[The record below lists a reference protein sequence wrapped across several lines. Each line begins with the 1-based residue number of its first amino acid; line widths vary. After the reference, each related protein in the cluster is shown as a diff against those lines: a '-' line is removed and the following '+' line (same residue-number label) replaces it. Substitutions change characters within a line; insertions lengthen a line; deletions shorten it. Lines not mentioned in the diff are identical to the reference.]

1 VTYLAIGAVT
11 KALTELLTKK
21 LNNPPLMGTTTFRV
35 TTLPPDDDRVTDD
48 NGINLFLYK
57 ISESPFAKNMDW
69 RGDRSTAVNG
79 AKPPLALT
87 LSYMMTAYAK
97 KTGGT
102 AQDDI
107 TTQQLLGNAMA
118 ILHENPV
125 LNDIHDNEF
134 DADVDVQFAP
144 ELRNSFE
151 KVKVTL
157 LPISME
163 EFSKIWTG
171 FSKAYR
177 LSVAYEVSMIEIGPL
192 ATAPP
197 PAVSVQQPTVQLGP
211 MLTPFIASIQPAVGP
226 AGAQV
231 SVQGANL
238 RMPGVTT
245 TVRVGDLTFAE
256 SDLLLISPQEIRLT
270 IPEAPPR
277 GPQLP
282 IVVVAGSAA
291 SAPAAYTV
299 APWIDSIIPLR
310 GITGI
315 GLTVPF
321 RVSPGATVS
330 AEVDGQ
336 LTSAS
341 SDQSR
346 NTVQT
351 VIPQA
356 ITSNGPKTVV
366 LLVNGARSN
375 ARLFEVLPL
384 IQAVN
389 MVTQASPARTT
400 ITLTGERLNG
410 QDVSVMAGDL
420 RIKMGSNAS
429 ASQLVAQI
437 DRLLPTNLAVSATVD
452 GRDSNVIPPHLDS
465 INPARGTS
473 GDQLALSGTSLS
485 GRAVSVSFGAN
496 VVLIGAQPFST
507 LLQVTV
513 PSGLTAGTVQVKVTI
528 DGRDTNM
535 VLFEV
540 TS

>member
-1 VTYLAIGAVT
+1 MSYLAIGAVT

-21 LNNPPLMGTTTFRV
+21 LNKPPLMGSTTFRV

-48 NGINLFLYK
+48 SGINLFLYK

-69 RGDRSTAVNG
+69 RGDRSTPVNG
-79 AKPPLALT
+79 SKPPLALT

-125 LNDIHDNEF
+125 LNDIHDSEF
-134 DADVDVQFAP
+134 DANLDVQFAP
-144 ELRNSFE
+144 ELRDAFE
-151 KVKVTL
+151 KVKVSL

-197 PAVSVQQPTVQLGP
+197 PAPSVQQPAVQLGP
-211 MLTPFIASIQPAVGP
+211 LRTPSIASIQPATGP

-231 SVQGANL
+231 SIQGADF
-238 RMPGVTT
+238 RMPDAGTSVK
-245 TVRVGDLTFAE
+245 VGDLTFAE
-256 SDLLLISPQEIRLT
+256 SDLLLLGPQEIRLA
-270 IPEAPPR
+270 IPEAPTR

-291 SAPAAYTV
+291 SAPVTYTV
-299 APWIDSIIPLR
+299 APWIDSIVPLR

-315 GLTVPF
+315 GLTIAF
-321 RVSPGATVS
+321 RAPPGATLS
-330 AEVDGQ
+330 AEIDGQ
-336 LTSAS
+336 ATPAS
-341 SDQSR
+341 SDQAGTSVR
-346 NTVQT
+346 TV
-351 VIPQA
+351 VPLA
-356 ITSNGPKTVV
+356 IASNGAKTVV
-366 LLVNGARSN
+366 LVINGARSN

-384 IQAVN
+384 IQTVSVA
-389 MVTQASPARTT
+389 TQATPASTT
-400 ITLTGERLNG
+400 ITVTGERLNG
-410 QDVSVMAGDL
+410 QDVSVLAGDL
-420 RIKMGSNAS
+420 RIRIGANADPG
-429 ASQLVAQI
+429 QIVAKV
-437 DRLLPTNLAVSATVD
+437 DRVLPTNVAVSATVD
-452 GRDSNVIPPHLDS
+452 GRDSNLIPPRLDS
-465 INPARGTS
+465 VDPVRGTAS
-473 GDQLALSGTSLS
+473 DQIALRGAGLS
-485 GRAVSVSFGAN
+485 GRAVSVSFGAH
-496 VVLIGAQPFST
+496 VVAMGAQPFST
-507 LLQVTV
+507 LLQVSV
-513 PSGLTAGTVQVKVTI
+513 PSGMAAGIVQVKVTI
-528 DGRDTNM
+528 DGRDTNT
-535 VLFEV
+535 VPFEV